1 MSAWGAYISGIERTA
16 ARAHLGNCSLRN
28 VSLDNIEKIA
38 HAFGVRLATTFLGR
52 VVLERYE
59 SLLDSL
65 KGSTCNTS
73 PESD

>member
-38 HAFGVRLATTFLGR
+38 HAFGVRLATTFLG
-52 VVLERYE
+52 
-59 SLLDSL
+59 
-65 KGSTCNTS
+65 
-73 PESD
+73 